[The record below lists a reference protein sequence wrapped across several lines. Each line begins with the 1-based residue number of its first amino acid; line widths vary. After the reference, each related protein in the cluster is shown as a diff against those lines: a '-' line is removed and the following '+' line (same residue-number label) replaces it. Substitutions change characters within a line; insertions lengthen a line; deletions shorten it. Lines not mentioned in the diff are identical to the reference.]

1 MNEKIYKY
9 PVSRRVWG
17 YSLLYVVG
25 LSLLAVALYF
35 LYEGGYL
42 SAWFSSCILALL
54 LLMALSIP
62 RKIRLNEERL
72 RIDCLMDLTE
82 IPLEEILSV
91 RRLDNREMRGVLP
104 LLGGFGFFGYYGYY
118 LDVVQVEVVRLY
130 ASEWRNFVEIT
141 DIYEN
146 RLIVSCPQ
154 AEELVEEL
162 QKRMAARS
170 EEESREKEE

>member
-9 PVSRRVWG
+9 HFSRRVWG

-25 LSLLAVALYF
+25 LSLLAAALYF

-42 SAWFSSCILALL
+42 SAWFSSCFLALL

-62 RKIRLNEERL
+62 RKIRLSDERL
-72 RIDCLMDLTE
+72 RVDCLMDMTE

-91 RRLDNREMRGVLP
+91 RRLDKREMRGVIP

-118 LDVVQVEVVRLY
+118 LDVVQVEMVRLY
-130 ASEWRNFVEIT
+130 ASEWDHFVEIT

-146 RLIVSCPQ
+146 RLIISSPQ
-154 AEELVEEL
+154 ADELVTEL
-162 QKRMAARS
+162 QARIGNRS
-170 EEESREKEE
+170 